1 MITKKIELLSPAK
14 DAEVGI
20 AAINHGADAVYIGG
34 PAFGAREKAS
44 NSIAD
49 IERLC
54 RHAALY
60 DAKVYVTLNTLL
72 INSELERAR
81 QLAYDC
87 WNAGVD
93 ALIVQD
99 MQLLALDLPPIPL
112 HASTQCD
119 NLTLEKVQ
127 QLEQLGFSQV
137 VLGRELSLKEIR
149 AIREKTTVPLEFF
162 VHGALCVSHSG
173 QCYLSQYIGN
183 RSANRGACAQP
194 CRLPYDLLD
203 AEGNVLIKNRHLL
216 CLKDLNNSAHLEELM
231 DAGITSFKI
240 EGRMKEADYV
250 KNVTAYYRQKLDE
263 IFERRPEYI
272 QSSCRDGACTVS
284 KPTNGEKPVG
294 DGARTVSTM
303 PFEVNPEKSFNRGFT
318 DFFINGRQ
326 KGIDSPFTPKSMG
339 EYIGEVAWCNP
350 LRMEID
356 TDKTL
361 HNGDGLCFLNENDEL
376 IGLRADVVHN
386 VADGVPAVGKRRPT
400 SNSGDAVADIVTV
413 SCNRPHGAHRGAKI
427 YRNYDIEWQ
436 KQVEASTGNR
446 KIAIDLVLAET
457 ETGYELV
464 ASRHCEEERRSNP
477 DEGTDSLDCRAPLAM
492 TTIHCEKIEAN
503 NPEKALENIKKK
515 ALQWG
520 DTPFLPVNLE
530 LRFTE
535 PRLIPASVI
544 GEMKRQLVEK
554 LTDALIVD
562 HQTHRDKR
570 HLVVSTFNS
579 QLSTD
584 SQLSTLNSQ
593 LSTDSQLSTLNSQLP
608 TDSQLSTLNSQLP
621 TDSQLSTL
629 NSQLTTLP
637 DHLMTCH
644 HCIRFANGMCSKETG
659 QKATDLFLRHGSQ
672 TFRLEFDCRHCQMYV
687 CRP

>member
-1 MITKKIELLSPAK
+1 MNTKKIELLSPAK

-34 PAFGAREKAS
+34 PSFGAREKAS

-60 DAKVYVTLNTLL
+60 DAKVYVTLNTVLY
-72 INSELERAR
+72 IGELERAR
-81 QLAYDC
+81 QMAYDC

-99 MQLLALDLPPIPL
+99 LQLLGLDLPPIPL

-119 NLTLEKVQ
+119 NLTVERVQ

-203 AEGNVLIKNRHLL
+203 ADGNVLIKNKHFL

-250 KNVTAYYRQKLDE
+250 KNVTAYYRRKLDE
-263 IFERRPEYI
+263 IFERRSEYE
-272 QSSCRDGACTVS
+272 QASCRD
-284 KPTNGEKPVG
+284 
-294 DGARTVSTM
+294 ARPCVSTTW
-303 PFEVNPEKSFNRGFT
+303 PSFETNPEKSFNRGFT

-326 KGIDSPFTPKSMG
+326 KGIDSPFTPKSMS
-339 EYIGEVAWCNP
+339 EHIGEVAWCNP
-350 LRMEID
+350 LRMEIA

-376 IGLRADVVHN
+376 IGIRADVVHCRD
-386 VADGVPAVGKRRPT
+386 ARPC
-400 SNSGDAVADIVTV
+400 V
-413 SCNRPHGAHRGAKI
+413 STNKPHGAHRGAKI

-446 KIAIDLVLAET
+446 KIDINLVLSET
-457 ETGYELV
+457 ETGYMFSATPTTNNCQLSIINCQLSIDKIT
-464 ASRHCEEERRSNP
+464 ATNP
-477 DEGTDSLDCRAPLAM
+477 D
-492 TTIHCEKIEAN
+492 
-503 NPEKALENIKKK
+503 KALENIRRK

-520 DTPFLPVNLE
+520 DTPFNPINLE
-530 LRFTE
+530 LRFAE

-554 LTDALIVD
+554 LTDALVEY
-562 HQTHRDKR
+562 HKNNRLCRDVR
-570 HLVVSTFNS
+570 PYVSTG
-579 QLSTD
+579 
-584 SQLSTLNSQ
+584 
-593 LSTDSQLSTLNSQLP
+593 
-608 TDSQLSTLNSQLP
+608 
-621 TDSQLSTL
+621 
-629 NSQLTTLP
+629 P
-637 DHLMTCH
+637 DISAETNPDAIPDRLMTCH
-644 HCIRFANGMCSKETG
+644 HCIRYANGMCLKQQSGVETRRATSL
-659 QKATDLFLRHGSQ
+659 QTTDLFLRHGQ
-672 TFRLEFDCRHCQMYV
+672 NTFRLEFDCRHCLMYV
-687 CRP
+687 HKL

>member
-1 MITKKIELLSPAK
+1 MKKKIELLSPAK
-14 DAEVGI
+14 DVEVGM

-34 PAFGAREKAS
+34 PDFGAREKAS
-44 NSIAD
+44 NSIED

-72 INSELERAR
+72 YDNELERAR
-81 QLAYDC
+81 KMAYDC

-99 MQLLALDLPPIPL
+99 MQLLQLDLPPIPL

-119 NLTLEKVQ
+119 NLTVEKVQ
-127 QLEQLGFSQV
+127 LLEQLGFSQV

-149 AIREKTTVPLEFF
+149 EIREKTTVPLEFF

-194 CRLPYDLLD
+194 CRLPWDLLD
-203 AEGNVLIKNRHLL
+203 GKGKVLMKNRHLL

-240 EGRMKEADYV
+240 EGRMKDADYV

-263 IFERRPEYI
+263 IISRRTDFEQASHGHCSY
-272 QSSCRDGACTVS
+272 T
-284 KPTNGEKPVG
+284 
-294 DGARTVSTM
+294 
-303 PFEVNPEKSFNRGFT
+303 FEVNPEKSFNRGFT

-326 KGIDSPFTPKSMG
+326 KGIGSPFTPKSMG
-339 EYIGEVAWCNP
+339 EYIGEVTWCNP

-361 HNGDGLCFLNENDEL
+361 HNGDGLCFLNQNDEL
-376 IGLRADVVHN
+376 VGLRADVVRTG
-386 VADGVPAVGKRRPT
+386 ADGAC
-400 SNSGDAVADIVTV
+400 TV
-413 SCNRPHGAHRGAKI
+413 STNRPHGAQRGARI
-427 YRNYDIEWQ
+427 YRNLDLEWQ
-436 KQVEASTGNR
+436 KQVDASTGNR
-446 KIAIDLVLAET
+446 KIDINLTLAET
-457 ETGYELV
+457 ETGYELS
-464 ASRHCEEERRSNP
+464 AQFPSAKFSILNSQLSI
-477 DEGTDSLDCRAPLAM
+477 D
-492 TTIHCEKIEAN
+492 KIIAN
-503 NPEKALENIKKK
+503 NPEKATENIRKK

-520 DTPFLPVNLE
+520 DTAFNPVNLE
-530 LRFTE
+530 LQFAE

-562 HQTHRDKR
+562 HQTHRR
-570 HLVVSTFNS
+570 LRQPSFSETVTPELPTLNS
-579 QLSTD
+579 K
-584 SQLSTLNSQ
+584 LSTLNFQ
-593 LSTDSQLSTLNSQLP
+593 DPDTIL
-608 TDSQLSTLNSQLP
+608 
-621 TDSQLSTL
+621 
-629 NSQLTTLP
+629 

-644 HCIRFANGMCSKETG
+644 HCIRYANGMCSKETG
-659 QKATDLFLRHGSQ
+659 QKATPLFIRNGSN
-672 TFRLEFDCRHCQMYV
+672 TFRLEFDCRNCLMYV
-687 CRP
+687 LSENN

>member
-1 MITKKIELLSPAK
+1 MNTKKIELLSPAK
-14 DAEVGI
+14 DVEVGK

-34 PAFGAREKAS
+34 PSFGAREKAS

-72 INSELERAR
+72 YNSELERAR

-99 MQLLALDLPPIPL
+99 MQLLDLDLPPIPL

-119 NLTLEKVQ
+119 NLTLERVQ

-263 IFERRPEYI
+263 IFERRAEYM
-272 QSSCRDGACTVS
+272 QSSCRDT
-284 KPTNGEKPVG
+284 
-294 DGARTVSTM
+294 ARHVST
-303 PFEVNPEKSFNRGFT
+303 FEINPEKSFNRGFT

-350 LRMEID
+350 LRMEIA

-376 IGLRADVVHN
+376 VGLRADVVTLGR
-386 VADGVPAVGKRRPT
+386 DGVH
-400 SNSGDAVADIVTV
+400 TV
-413 SCNRPHGAHRGAKI
+413 STNRPHGAHRGAKI

-457 ETGYELV
+457 GTGYEMV
-464 ASRHCEEERRSNP
+464 AV
-477 DEGTDSLDCRAPLAM
+477 CRDAINRVS
-492 TTIHCEKIEAN
+492 TSVTSEKITAN
-503 NPEKALENIKKK
+503 NPEKATENIRKKT
-515 ALQWG
+515 LQWG
-520 DTPFLPVNLE
+520 DTPFNPINLE
-530 LRFTE
+530 LQFAE

-562 HQTHRDKR
+562 HQTHRDMRQPSKIGASS
-570 HLVVSTFNS
+570 LSTLNS
-579 QLSTD
+579 PLSTD

-593 LSTDSQLSTLNSQLP
+593 LLIDP
-608 TDSQLSTLNSQLP
+608 DAI
-621 TDSQLSTL
+621 
-629 NSQLTTLP
+629 P

-644 HCIRFANGMCSKETG
+644 HCIRFANGMCLKQSAVET
-659 QKATDLFLRHGSQ
+659 RHGTSLQ
-672 TFRLEFDCRHCQMYV
+672 IRHGDHTFRLEFDCRHCLMYV
-687 CRP
+687 CPLEND